1 MPSRRTRALFF
12 ATAVLCT
19 ASLFAAPKTQV
30 ISIAPPLLP
39 TDFAG
44 WHLDSKLQPS
54 TTPQS
59 ADATNVDVLA
69 EDGFEDFVAADYS
82 RSDNKLNVRAIRF
95 KDATGAY
102 AAYTFY
108 RRPGMQKEDIGQG
121 GAFDGKRVLFW
132 TGATVI
138 DATFDHITG
147 MSASE
152 LRELSGLVPQPP
164 GPESVPPAL
173 PGYLPLQS
181 LQALT
186 TRYALGPQGYSRS
199 GGVLPP
205 GILEFDH
212 DAEVLTALYSSR
224 EAEGTLTLLLYP
236 TPQIAIDRERVIA
249 ALFKAGNTPQA
260 QWPQPLLASSQPS
273 LQTRRSGPL
282 VAITSGQF
290 TPDQARKL
298 LSQINYV
305 ADVTWNHP
313 QGYISEPTKAA
324 RLLVGVIYLTFILGG
339 SAIFMG
345 LFFGGGRALYR
356 VMRGKP
362 VSTLSDEEFI
372 SLNLRE

>member
-1 MPSRRTRALFF
+1 MSPRRICAFLFLAAL
-12 ATAVLCT
+12 ALSPQLVA
-19 ASLFAAPKTQV
+19 AAKPPAAPP
-30 ISIAPPLLP
+30 APPLLP

-44 WHLDSKLQPS
+44 WHTDAKLKS
-54 TTPQS
+54 TTAPQS

-69 EDGFEDFVAADYS
+69 EDGFVDFVAADYA
-82 RSDNKLNVRAIRF
+82 RADNKLNLRAMRF

-108 RRPGMQKEDIGQG
+108 RRGGMQKEDIGLG

-132 TGATVI
+132 IGATVV
-138 DATFDHITG
+138 DATFDHVTG

-152 LRELSGLVPQPP
+152 LRELAALIPQPP
-164 GPESVPPAL
+164 GPEATPPAL

-181 LQALT
+181 LDPLT
-186 TRYALGPQGYSRS
+186 THYALGTQGYSRS

-205 GILEFDH
+205 SILEFDH
-212 DAEVLTALYSSR
+212 DAEALTAQYSTH
-224 EAEGTLTLLLYP
+224 EGDGTLTLLLYP
-236 TPQIAIDRERVIA
+236 TPQIAIDRERVIS

-260 QWPQPLLASSQPS
+260 QWPQPLAASTQAS
-273 LQTRRSGPL
+273 LLTRRSGPL
-282 VAITSGQF
+282 VAVTSGGF
-290 TPDQARKL
+290 TAEQARKL

-356 VMRGKP
+356 VLRGKP